1 MTDIE
6 LRLSADVGQATKG
19 ISGFRKEYAELVKAI
34 EKPLRQIDALQS
46 TQDSAKKAAA
56 EFFAAK
62 RRVDELKTA
71 IAAAGQPVKS
81 LDRDLVSAQRTLERT
96 TAAFDKQKA
105 KVREQRTELRAAGVD
120 YRNLAAEQQRL
131 QGALGGAI
139 GKGNADAAIT
149 KTLDSFGVTKLR
161 DLRANLVTLQSDYKR
176 LTQAGVLS
184 ASERAS
190 ADISYRAQVNQ
201 TTAAIREATAA
212 SNESGGVGFTDI
224 AARLAGIV
232 AAVYTL
238 QGVAGAFF
246 SVADQVNT
254 LEDRMRGALPVAAEY
269 ERAQERLE
277 EISKRV
283 RIPLAQTSEL
293 FLRSVAPLREMGFSS
308 RTTADMVAVLSAGL
322 VTSNVKGEQAVAVIN
337 QLSKGLQTGV
347 IRGDAFNAMLENA
360 PTLINALTTGLGV
373 SRSELIRMAEAGEIT
388 TERFVGALAKQSD
401 ALLGMADN
409 MRSTVGDAQGT
420 FSDSMDKVIGSI
432 DALFGISAR
441 AVKELDKLSIALDKA
456 AEGDGRAG
464 LDALT
469 RIGATTGLPAIQGLS
484 LLYQAYDEW
493 RGNVVEAVDEVAD
506 VEEKARDAAEA
517 IQEERLAGMRTYAE
531 EFNGIQKGLAVAFK
545 DSLDEQVAAQRK
557 ASSTLSKARK
567 EQLSTEKRYQE
578 ALEKLHAGAQGPAS
592 FGNAQSL
599 QSAARQSLASG
610 DVEGA
615 KRNAQAALKML
626 TELAEAGENTY
637 GFAGFIKSLQGI
649 EQEADKIS
657 VDNAE
662 KSLQAAKEK
671 TREWKKELE
680 ELKDFKI
687 APGIDDAALEKAA
700 EKLKAWAAMI
710 GKDITVD
717 PRILPQ
723 DPQEVPGSADADGY
737 VLINEPPKVPA
748 DIIIKDVIFPGDEKP
763 VVDAV
768 INPTVVPTDVAPV
781 EINAEVS
788 TESASAVT
796 QQIMAMVEQWKSL
809 ALVPVRFVS
818 DASGASPAPEGD
830 GFAAGGWTGPGSKYQ
845 RAGVVHA
852 DEHVQPKRVVN
863 EPGALSFLE
872 QIRRNG
878 YRNTMAS
885 LQARMAKTVRGY
897 AEGGLV
903 MPSRAMPSIPQI
915 SPALL
920 SQGSPGRDLG
930 RVDLNLPDGET
941 ISLFAG
947 QETFTDLVQRQKW
960 KRGSTRKS

>member
-19 ISGFRKEYAELVKAI
+19 IGSFRKEYAELVKAI
-34 EKPLRQIDALQS
+34 EKPLRQIDALQQ
-46 TQDSAKKAAA
+46 TQEGAKKAAA

-81 LDRDLVSAQRTLERT
+81 LDRDFSQAQRTLERT
-96 TAAFDKQKA
+96 TRAFDQQKA
-105 KVREQRTELRAAGVD
+105 KVREQRAELRAAGVD
-120 YRNLAAEQQRL
+120 YRNLATEQQRL
-131 QGALGGAI
+131 QGALGGAL

-149 KTLDSFGVTKLR
+149 KTLDTFGVTKLR
-161 DLRANLVTLQSDYKR
+161 DLRANLVALQSDYKR

-190 ADISYRAQVNQ
+190 AEIAYRARVNQ
-201 TTAAIREATAA
+201 TTAAIREATSA
-212 SNESGGVGFTDI
+212 SNAPGGAGFTDI

-232 AAVYTL
+232 AAVYTV
-238 QGVAGAFF
+238 QRVAGAFF
-246 SVADQVNT
+246 DIADEVNT

-293 FLRSVAPLREMGFSS
+293 FLRSVAPLREMGFSA
-308 RTTADMVAVLSAGL
+308 RTTADMVGVLSAGL

-360 PTLINALTTGLGV
+360 PTLIDALTKGLGV
-373 SRSELIRMAEAGEIT
+373 SRSELIRMAAAGELT
-388 TERFVGALAKQSD
+388 TERFVGALAKQSE
-401 ALLGMADN
+401 ALLGLADG
-409 MRSTVGDAQGT
+409 MRNTVGDAKST
-420 FSDSMDKVIGSI
+420 FTDSMGKVIGSI
-432 DALFGISAR
+432 DALFGISAK
-441 AVKELDKLSIALDKA
+441 AVKELDKLSVALDKA

-464 LDALT
+464 LDAFT
-469 RIGATTGLPAIQGLS
+469 RIGATTGMPAIAGLS

-493 RGNVVEAVDEVAD
+493 RGNVVEALDEVTVA
-506 VEEKARDAAEA
+506 EEKARDAAEA
-517 IQEERLAGMRTYAE
+517 IQEERLSDMRAYAE
-531 EFNGIQKGLAVAFK
+531 EFNGIQKDLAVAFK
-545 DSLDEQVAAQRK
+545 DALDDQVAAQRK
-557 ASSTLSKARK
+557 ASSTLSKARN

-578 ALEKLHAGAQGPAS
+578 ALDKLHAGAQGPAS
-592 FGNAQSL
+592 FGNAQAL
-599 QSAARQSLASG
+599 QMAARQSLASG

-687 APGIDDAALEKAA
+687 APGIDDAALEKAT

-723 DPQEVPGSADADGY
+723 DPQRVPGSADADGY
-737 VLINEPPKVPA
+737 VLINNPPQVPA
-748 DIIIKDVIFPGDEKP
+748 DIIIKDVVFPDGEQP

-781 EINAEVS
+781 EIGAEVS
-788 TESASAVT
+788 SESASAVT
-796 QQIMAMVEQWKSL
+796 QQIAALVAQWTNL
-809 ALVPVRFVS
+809 ALVPIRFTS
-818 DASGASPAPEGD
+818 DTSGATPGASGD

-845 RAGVVHA
+845 AAGVVHA

-863 EPGALSFLE
+863 EPGALPFLE
-872 QIRRNG
+872 QIRRQG
-878 YRNTMAS
+878 FRNTMS
-885 LQARMAKTVRGY
+885 RLRMPGY

-903 MPSRAMPSIPQI
+903 MPSRSMPSIPQM
-915 SPALL
+915 SPSLMQSSDPLKDWGRATLESGGSSIEVLMKRDSFDRVL
-920 SQGSPGRDLG
+920 SRSATKFGR
-930 RVDLNLPDGET
+930 T
-941 ISLFAG
+941 H
-947 QETFTDLVQRQKW
+947 K
-960 KRGSTRKS
+960 